1 MATAFMRAGSL
12 LKSTAIR
19 LAVLYISLFFVAYL
33 AANVVAYQMVLR
45 FLDERLNSNVMERF
59 REISVAFD
67 TRGLSGATD
76 MIRNHGPAIQGAET
90 IYTLRGNS
98 GEILAGNRRI
108 SGAPEGFSN
117 LSPQDQ
123 HDSDNNYKLFRGALG
138 NNDLIVGISYTD
150 TNQLAGI
157 VLVSFGWTTAIVLT
171 IGLGGA
177 GILAYRSRQRIAA
190 LSDTAYAIGHGELS
204 KRLRISRRMD
214 DIDVL
219 ASEVNVAISRLEAS
233 VLALT
238 QVTTDIAHDLKTPI
252 GRAFLILDDAL
263 EAENLADS
271 KASIETALLELRSI
285 ADTFDALLRIA
296 QIESRSR
303 TASFKIFDLSI
314 LARDIFEIY
323 ESIAA
328 DSGDILSIKSDTE
341 ICSIVGDADLVSQLL
356 TNLLANAMRHTP
368 VGSRIE
374 MSVRREASFIELT
387 VSDDGPGIP
396 VNEVPRVF
404 DRFYRLE
411 KSRTTFGSGL
421 GLSMVKA
428 IADLHQAHTSVA
440 DNSPGLKLTISF
452 PAV

>member
-123 HDSDNNYKLFRGALG
+123 HDSDNNYKLFRGASG

-171 IGLGGA
+171 IGLGGRDSCIQKSA
-177 GILAYRSRQRIAA
+177 EDSR
-190 LSDTAYAIGHGELS
+190 AIRYS
-204 KRLRISRRMD
+204 LRHR
-214 DIDVL
+214 
-219 ASEVNVAISRLEAS
+219 AW
-233 VLALT
+233 
-238 QVTTDIAHDLKTPI
+238 
-252 GRAFLILDDAL
+252 RAFQAPANI
-263 EAENLADS
+263 EENG
-271 KASIETALLELRSI
+271 R
-285 ADTFDALLRIA
+285 
-296 QIESRSR
+296 
-303 TASFKIFDLSI
+303 
-314 LARDIFEIY
+314 Y
-323 ESIAA
+323 
-328 DSGDILSIKSDTE
+328 
-341 ICSIVGDADLVSQLL
+341 
-356 TNLLANAMRHTP
+356 
-368 VGSRIE
+368 
-374 MSVRREASFIELT
+374 
-387 VSDDGPGIP
+387 
-396 VNEVPRVF
+396 
-404 DRFYRLE
+404 
-411 KSRTTFGSGL
+411 
-421 GLSMVKA
+421 
-428 IADLHQAHTSVA
+428 
-440 DNSPGLKLTISF
+440 
-452 PAV
+452 